1 MSGGGG
7 SQDSTVTNKTDIP
20 PWVQQKA
27 MENLS
32 YADTVANRPYESY
45 GGQQVAGTTPD
56 QQAAFQWVRDNL
68 GTGSAAITA
77 AGDPIRGA
85 NLTTTA
91 QSLLNPYLG
100 AVEKPAL
107 QAVADQGARAGNDLA
122 AKASQ
127 SGAFGGTR
135 FGVESGILGGQV
147 AQKAGELSANIRS
160 QGWDK
165 AVSTALAQAGANAQI
180 ADMSQKAGLNAA
192 SALSTAGFQQ
202 QQVEQAKLTGDYQSW
217 IDAQTQYEHAL
228 AIKEGALTS
237 TPYGGTT
244 TSTQPIHKANPAL
257 SAAGGALSG
266 AAAGSMILPGWG
278 TAAGALIGGAAGYL
292 GSR

>member
-1 MSGGGG
+1 MSSGGG
-7 SQDSTVTNKTDIP
+7 SQDSTVTNRTDIP
-20 PWVQQKA
+20 PWVQQQGMA
-27 MENLS
+27 NLE
-32 YADTVANRPYESY
+32 YANQIADRPYEAY

-56 QQAAFQWVRDNL
+56 QQAAFKWVRDNL

-107 QAVADQGARAGNDLA
+107 QAVADQGARSANDLA
-122 AKASQ
+122 ARASQ
-127 SGAFGGTR
+127 AGAFGGTR

-147 AQKAGELSANIRS
+147 AQKSGELSANIRS

-180 ADMSQKAGLNAA
+180 ADNAQKAGMTAA
-192 SALSTAGFQQ
+192 SALSSAGFQQ
-202 QQVEQAKLTGDYQSW
+202 QQTEQARLSADYQSW

-244 TSTQPIHKANPAL
+244 TSTQPLHKANPAL
-257 SAAGGALSG
+257 GAAGGALSG
-266 AAAGSMILPGWG
+266 AATGAVAGPYGA
-278 TAAGALIGGAAGYL
+278 AAGALIGGTLGYL